1 MQVECRLIQHIQ
13 LQDECNLNMQLAAL
27 KLKLNSTQFLF
38 HKTQVLVYKKHI
50 HLEVA

>member
-27 KLKLNSTQFLF
+27 KLNSTQLLF